1 MAQEVVIPVD
11 EVLLGEEIDHVRL
24 ITLNRPRQLNVI
36 SSKVVSLLAEYLEK
50 WEKDNKAELV
60 IIKGAF
66 VKAVG
71 DDPFWSSTLFQNG
84 AFSSNAKKHGTGRAF
99 SAGGDLKMFYDGRK
113 SKDSCLEVVYR
124 MYWLCYHIHTY
135 KKTQVALVHGISMGG
150 GASLMVPMKFSVVTE
165 KTVFSTPE
173 ASIGFHTDCGFSYI
187 HSHLPGHLGEFL
199 ALTGARLNGK
209 ELVAAGL
216 ATHFVPFEKLPELEK
231 RLISLNSGDKN
242 AVKSAIEEFSVE
254 VQLDADSVL
263 NKKSI
268 IDECFSKD
276 TVAEIIKSLEAEA
289 SKEGNGWIGAILKG
303 LKRSSPTGLKITLR
317 SSLSSI
323 LAKLIA
329 AAFLLFLGCFPKL
342 VAVSQYFGELF
353 IPPLG
358 CRVFGRLSRPLFKA
372 YSTFFLLQQ
381 LFVGVWVAGSIRE
394 GRKQTLPESLKKEFR
409 LTMNILRTSIS
420 EDVYEGIRALTIDK
434 DNAPKWEPPSLD
446 KVDEEKVDLVFQ
458 PFKEDL
464 ELQIPERE
472 ESRWHGKY
480 ETTPYA
486 TSKVIA

>member
-60 IIKGAF
+60 IIK
-66 VKAVG
+66 
-71 DDPFWSSTLFQNG
+71 
-84 AFSSNAKKHGTGRAF
+84 GTGRAF

-317 SSLSSI
+317 S
-323 LAKLIA
+323 
-329 AAFLLFLGCFPKL
+329 
-342 VAVSQYFGELF
+342 
-353 IPPLG
+353 
-358 CRVFGRLSRPLFKA
+358 
-372 YSTFFLLQQ
+372 
-381 LFVGVWVAGSIRE
+381 IRE

>member
-1 MAQEVVIPVD
+1 MAQEAVIPNE
-11 EVLLGEEIDHVRL
+11 EVVLGEELDHVRL

-36 SSKVVSLLAEYLEK
+36 SSKVVSLLADYLER
-50 WEKDNKAELV
+50 WEKDNKAELI
-60 IIKGAF
+60 IIKGA
-66 VKAVG
+66 
-71 DDPFWSSTLFQNG
+71 
-84 AFSSNAKKHGTGRAF
+84 GRAF

-187 HSHLPGHLGEFL
+187 HSHLPGHLGEYL

-216 ATHFVPFEKLPELEK
+216 ATHFVLSEKLPELEK

-254 VQLDADSVL
+254 VQLDEDSVL

-276 TVAEIIKSLEAEA
+276 SVAEIIKSFEAEA
-289 SKEGNGWIGAILKG
+289 SKEGNGWIGAVLKG

-317 SSLSSI
+317 S
-323 LAKLIA
+323 
-329 AAFLLFLGCFPKL
+329 
-342 VAVSQYFGELF
+342 
-353 IPPLG
+353 
-358 CRVFGRLSRPLFKA
+358 
-372 YSTFFLLQQ
+372 
-381 LFVGVWVAGSIRE
+381 IRD

-409 LTMNILRTSIS
+409 LTMNILRASIS

-434 DNAPKWEPPSLD
+434 DNAPKWDPPSLD
-446 KVDEEKVDLVFQ
+446 KVEDEKVDLVFQ

-464 ELQIPERE
+464 EVQIPEKE

-486 TSKVIA
+486 TSK